1 MQLLFEQTWADAIAP
16 IDRQAITQ
24 LFEQTKDSQER
35 FSHYKTATNHH
46 GHTLI
51 TLLIHNRSDQTLTF
65 NHTEVAFENH
75 VDFFTIPKLI
85 IPPKTSTP
93 WCFIYK
99 NKGTVQVD

>member
-1 MQLLFEQTWADAIAP
+1 MQLLFEQTWAEAIAP
-16 IDRQAITQ
+16 IDRKAIAQ
-24 LFEQTKDSQER
+24 LFEVTKDSQER
-35 FSHYKTATNHH
+35 YSHYKTATNHR

-51 TLLIHNRSDQTLTF
+51 TLLIHNRSDQPLTF
-65 NHTEVAFENH
+65 NQTEVAFENY

-99 NKGTVQVD
+99 NKGTAPVN

>member
-1 MQLLFEQTWADAIAP
+1 MNLSFEKTWENAIAP

-24 LFEQTKDSQER
+24 LFEDTKDSQER
-35 FSHYKTATNHH
+35 YSHYKSTTNHR

-51 TLLIHNRSDQTLTF
+51 TLLIHNRSDQPLLF
-65 NHTEVAFENH
+65 NHTEVAYENN

-99 NKGTVQVD
+99 NKGTAQVD